1 MAKLV
6 KEESTVNLVW
16 DKKRVLVSVFI
27 ATLIITIAYFTKVLV
42 LDKKEI
48 KSPPQAGKVAGIETT
63 GEKPVTLPSREEFVR
78 QVETIKK
85 EIYQLTPADL
95 TQQAPVQEIIGQ
107 LESLKASTEAQIVGG
122 AKNTVCD
129 QAKKIFCSQ

>member
-6 KEESTVNLVW
+6 KDEPGGDLVW
-16 DKKRVLVSVFI
+16 DKKRVLVSIFI
-27 ATLIITIAYFTKVLV
+27 AALIIAAAYFVKVLV
-42 LDKKEI
+42 LSKKEI
-48 KSPPQAGKVAGIETT
+48 KSPSQTGKVAGIETT
-63 GEKPVTLPSREEFVR
+63 GEKPITLPSKEEFER

-95 TQQAPVQEIIGQ
+95 TKQEPVQQIITQ